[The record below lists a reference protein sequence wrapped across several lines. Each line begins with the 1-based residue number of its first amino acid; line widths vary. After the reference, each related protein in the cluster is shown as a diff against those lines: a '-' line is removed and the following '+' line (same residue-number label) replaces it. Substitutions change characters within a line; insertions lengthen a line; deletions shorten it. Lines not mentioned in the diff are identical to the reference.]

1 MICDVRRRC
10 LCGPLVGAA
19 DPSLGG
25 TVGELAWEG
34 AVGDLRQMDARANG
48 GCLKLQ

>member
-34 AVGDLRQMDARANG
+34 AVGDLSKWMPAQMEVV
-48 GCLKLQ
+48 